1 MQSAPHIL
9 HDNNLFRILSNML
22 IMTWEKMSVWYDGL
36 SSSVFHLVV
45 DIGDLPD
52 DLKHSRELNS

>member
-1 MQSAPHIL
+1 MGE
-9 HDNNLFRILSNML
+9 NV
-22 IMTWEKMSVWYDGL
+22 KVWYDRH

-52 DLKHSRELNS
+52 DLKHYKEINC